1 MSLNR
6 SNLKKRRSAATVWRM
21 LTEHFPCL
29 GGITRSFM
37 LKTPSLKKKLKAL
50 ESQVSESEDMK
61 ETLHNVLI
69 AAQKSS
75 DEKKEAS
82 EKEAELIIK
91 KAELDAERIKSGAE
105 KEVMDLEEERGLKE
119 RGLRFRDKDERA
131 FRGAGQVFQISR
143 RSYNVSCG
151 VRGADSFGRIA

>member
-1 MSLNR
+1 MYSPLE
-6 SNLKKRRSAATVWRM
+6 LEQIEFEKKAFGGYSMEDVDRTFSVLRRDYEELYVENS
-21 LTEHFPCL
+21 E
-29 GGITRSFM
+29 
-37 LKTPSLKKKLKAL
+37 LKKKLKAL

-91 KAELDAERIKSGAE
+91 KAELDAEKIKSGAE
-105 KEVMDLEEERGLKE
+105 KEVMDLEKKKENLKNEVSVFVTKMSALFEAQVKYLNKSEEL
-119 RGLRFRDKDERA
+119 
-131 FRGAGQVFQISR
+131 
-143 RSYNVSCG
+143 
-151 VRGADSFGRIA
+151 

>member
-1 MSLNR
+1 MYSPLELEQIEFEKKAFGGYSMEDVDR
-6 SNLKKRRSAATVWRM
+6 TFSVLKRDYEELYVENS
-21 LTEHFPCL
+21 E
-29 GGITRSFM
+29 
-37 LKTPSLKKKLKAL
+37 LKKKLKAL

-91 KAELDAERIKSGAE
+91 KAELDAEKIKSGAE
-105 KEVMDLEEERGLKE
+105 KEVMDLETKKEDLKNEVSVFVTKMSALFEAQVKYLNKSEEL
-119 RGLRFRDKDERA
+119 
-131 FRGAGQVFQISR
+131 
-143 RSYNVSCG
+143 
-151 VRGADSFGRIA
+151 

>member
-1 MSLNR
+1 MYSPLE
-6 SNLKKRRSAATVWRM
+6 LEQIEFEKKAFGGYSMEDVDRTFSVLRRDYEELYVENS
-21 LTEHFPCL
+21 E
-29 GGITRSFM
+29 
-37 LKTPSLKKKLKAL
+37 LKKKLKAL

-91 KAELDAERIKSGAE
+91 KAELDAEKIKSGAK
-105 KEVMDLEEERGLKE
+105 KEVMDLEKKKEDLKNEVSVFVTKMSALFEAQVKYLNKSEEL
-119 RGLRFRDKDERA
+119 
-131 FRGAGQVFQISR
+131 
-143 RSYNVSCG
+143 
-151 VRGADSFGRIA
+151 

>member
-1 MSLNR
+1 MYSPLELEQIEFEKKAFGGYSMEDVDR
-6 SNLKKRRSAATVWRM
+6 TFSVLKRDYEELYVENS
-21 LTEHFPCL
+21 E
-29 GGITRSFM
+29 
-37 LKTPSLKKKLKAL
+37 LKKKLKAL

-91 KAELDAERIKSGAE
+91 KAELDAEKIKRGAE
-105 KEVMDLEEERGLKE
+105 KEVMDLEKKKEDLKNEVSVFVTKMSALFEAQVKYLNKSEEL
-119 RGLRFRDKDERA
+119 
-131 FRGAGQVFQISR
+131 
-143 RSYNVSCG
+143 
-151 VRGADSFGRIA
+151 